1 MQYFNTTT
9 NPIVGVP
16 NDWSDITG
24 DINSNQALVDQLN
37 DLINKQLYFSDINN
51 LTQVLDQIVGDDNEI
66 YIGGLP
72 DAEGTWKLSKA
83 EDGSLYFSVLQSGN
97 WEARYAINPY

>member
-72 DAEGTWKLSKA
+72 DVEGTWKIYVQG
-83 EDGSLYFSVLQSGN
+83 ESLLF
-97 WEARYAINPY
+97 ARYNGSEYELKGNFPM

>member
-72 DAEGTWKLSKA
+72 DVVGTWKIYVQGEYLFFSRYN
-83 EDGSLYFSVLQSGN
+83 GSEYELKGN
-97 WEARYAINPY
+97 FPM